1 MVESVF
7 SMNSAVA
14 TTKGTMGMAIAQAF
28 KEGERGQAENLPG
41 GVEQFV
47 EIAYPAKFATRQ

>member
-1 MVESVF
+1 
-7 SMNSAVA
+7 
-14 TTKGTMGMAIAQAF
+14 MAIAQAF